1 MKPTS
6 PVSELIPRARVGK
19 LDSVVAW
26 RREIGK
32 VYRAMRRG
40 DMHADLG
47 AKLTYV
53 ANVAAT
59 LVKIEEELRHAG
71 RIADELARQNNGAFT
86 NGQSHTAIEYAPAE
100 QLPDA
105 GEASK

>member
-1 MKPTS
+1 MKRKDPAG
-6 PVSELIPRARVGK
+6 VLMPRVRVGK

-40 DMHADLG
+40 DMDHDIG

-53 ANVAAT
+53 ANVAAQ
-59 LVKIEEELRHAG
+59 LVKIEEELRQRD
-71 RIADELARQNNGAFT
+71 RIAAALEQQNSALIPSGHSLLE
-86 NGQSHTAIEYAPAE
+86 QSPSAE
-100 QLPDA
+100 
-105 GEASK
+105 GEAA